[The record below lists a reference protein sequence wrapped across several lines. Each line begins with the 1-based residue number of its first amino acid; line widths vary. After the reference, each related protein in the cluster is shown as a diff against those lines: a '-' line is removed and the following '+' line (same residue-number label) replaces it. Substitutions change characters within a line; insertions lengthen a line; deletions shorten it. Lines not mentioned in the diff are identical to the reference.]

1 MALVDQGGGPGD
13 CLRRRPARVC
23 GVDQV
28 KTIEELFAE
37 FVGPPSEAYRWH
49 QREGFFAGAAAMASI
64 FAAGGITVIATP
76 VPPHIAPCNHTS
88 LLTGETTILNGTCAL
103 CGQRGL

>member
-37 FVGPPSEAYRWH
+37 FVCA
-49 QREGFFAGAAAMASI
+49 QF
-64 FAAGGITVIATP
+64 IATASGGGGGYLP
-76 VPPHIAPCNHTS
+76 YFAPELDTTGFLCNHTS